1 MPLIQPLVTRSST
14 SLADARLRAIHL
26 YRQWQKSV
34 PQIMVDYHLCMPQ
47 SVVRAKIREEFEK
60 NRYVSDPRAIDVLLF
75 KGRVEFEET
84 YNVWKQYSHVLRYFD
99 ANEKDPQSTKFL
111 DKFIEGRA

>member
-1 MPLIQPLVTRSST
+1 MPLIEPLVTRSST
-14 SLADARLRAIHL
+14 SLADARSRAIQL

-34 PQIMVDYHLCMPQ
+34 PQIMLDYHLCMPQ

-60 NRYVSDPRAIDVLLF
+60 QRYVSDPRTIDVLLF
-75 KGRVEFEET
+75 KGRIEFEET

-99 ANEKDPQSTKFL
+99 ANEKEPQATKFL
-111 DKFIEGRA
+111 DKFVEGRA